1 MGIFYDGGIG
11 DFFFLVG
18 HGCDRL
24 VRVGVELLYATLC
37 ASVLLGPRCWWPSSP
52 TASGFVHTGLQSL
65 LTVFLASLPEAPW
78 TFWFL
83 KGGPSTRSRQGAAAQ
98 CVV

>member
-18 HGCDRL
+18 HGCDRP
-24 VRVGVELLYATLC
+24 VRVDVELLYATLC
-37 ASVLLGPRCWWPSSP
+37 ARVLLGPCCWWPSSP
-52 TASGFVHTGLQSL
+52 TASGFVYTGLQSL
-65 LTVFLASLPEAPW
+65 LTVFLVSLPEAPW
-78 TFWFL
+78 TFWFF
-83 KGGPSTRSRQGAAAQ
+83 KGGPSTRSRQGVAAQ